1 MGSKGEI
8 LKILRAEKG
17 VVSGASLSDQLGI
30 SRVSI
35 WKHIHQLQQHGYY
48 IQATAK
54 GYQLDGDIDALHPW
68 EFPEREDHIHYFKQ
82 VNSTMEIARDMAR
95 KGCPHFSI
103 IIADRQRQGRG
114 RLKRRWLSDSGGL
127 YFTVV
132 LRPLIPPVFSPRINL
147 CASLTLA
154 RVLES
159 AFGVPAAV
167 KWPNDVLVGDK
178 KISGMLSEME
188 AEADRVTYINVGVGI
203 NVNNDPS
210 ARELGAV
217 SLKKILDRRVS
228 RKNLLA
234 RFLDAFENSLAEPG
248 FEDVIAEWKR
258 YTVTLKRHVKIVTL
272 HEELEGEAVDVDEN
286 GSLILR
292 LSDGSHKTVLYGDCF
307 HL

>member
-17 VVSGASLSDQLGI
+17 VISGASLSDLLGI

-35 WKHIHQLQQHGYY
+35 WKHIHQLQQHGYD
-48 IQATAK
+48 IRATAR
-54 GYQLDGDIDALHPW
+54 GYQLDSDIDALHPW
-68 EFPEREDHIHYFKQ
+68 EFPEREDHIHCFKQ
-82 VNSTMEIARDMAR
+82 VNSTMDIARDMAR
-95 KGCPHFSI
+95 KGCPHFAV
-103 IIADRQRQGRG
+103 IIADRQRKGRG
-114 RLKRRWLSDSGGL
+114 RLKRSWLSDSGGL

-154 RVLES
+154 RTLES

-188 AEADRVTYINVGVGI
+188 AEADRVAYINVGVGI

-210 ARELGAV
+210 PLEPGAV
-217 SLKKILDRRVS
+217 SLKEILGRTVS
-228 RKNLLA
+228 RKNLLS
-234 RFLDAFENSLAEPG
+234 RFLDAFENSLAQPG
-248 FEDVIAEWKR
+248 FENVVAEWKQ

-272 HEELEGEAVDVDEN
+272 HDVLEGKAVDVDEN
-286 GSLILR
+286 GSLILQ
-292 LSDGSHKTVLYGDCF
+292 LSDGSLKTILYGDCF

>member
-1 MGSKGEI
+1 VGSKGEI
-8 LKILRAEKG
+8 SKILRAEKG

-35 WKHIHQLQQHGYY
+35 WKHIHQLQQHGYD
-48 IQATAK
+48 IRATAK
-54 GYQLDGDIDALHPW
+54 GYQLAGDTDALHPW
-68 EFPEREDHIHYFKQ
+68 EFPEREDHVHCFEQ
-82 VNSTMEIARDMAR
+82 VDSTMDIARNLAR
-95 KGCPHFSI
+95 KGCPHFTV
-103 IIADRQRQGRG
+103 IIADRQRKGRG

-154 RVLES
+154 KTLNT
-159 AFGVPAAV
+159 AFSVTAAV
-167 KWPNDVLVGDK
+167 KWPNDVLVDDK

-188 AEADRVTYINVGVGI
+188 AEADRVAYINVGMGI

-210 ARELGAV
+210 PLEPGAV
-217 SLKKILDRRVS
+217 SLKEILGRRVS
-228 RKNLLA
+228 RKKLLA
-234 RFLDAFENSLAEPG
+234 RFLDAFEDSLTEPG
-248 FEDVIAEWKR
+248 FENVVAEWKQ

-272 HEELEGEAVDVDEN
+272 RDELEGEAVDVDQN

-292 LSDGSHKTVLYGDCF
+292 LSDGSLKTVSYGDCF